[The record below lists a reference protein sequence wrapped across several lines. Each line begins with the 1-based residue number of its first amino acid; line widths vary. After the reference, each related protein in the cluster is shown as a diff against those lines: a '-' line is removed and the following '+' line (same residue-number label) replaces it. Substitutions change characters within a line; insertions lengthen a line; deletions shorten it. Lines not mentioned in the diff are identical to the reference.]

1 VKLHELALSL
11 LAWNGRANRNGSHR
25 ANPTKNNCRP
35 RTIRSVHVFKYRS
48 VRNRS
53 SATTISRQ
61 RADTDALRPSD
72 GAALTAALETFKDK
86 TARHVSLLAQATK
99 CVPEAT
105 KIHRGRT
112 ADLRVPNLE
121 GLGYCDRVGLSGG
134 AGVCWVV
141 PPWSLWPHIR
151 LYMNNHKM
159 PHDPTSMGGFFTCTM
174 LRGAKTHPTA
184 WRSTQSWPS
193 CC

>member
-1 VKLHELALSL
+1 MERESEQKRFPSRESNKKIIVAPE
-11 LAWNGRANRNGSHR
+11 
-25 ANPTKNNCRP
+25 P
-35 RTIRSVHVFKYRS
+35 SVCPCMCSNTARCGIVLRRHD
-48 VRNRS
+48 
-53 SATTISRQ
+53 TTISRQ
-61 RADTDALRPSD
+61 RADTDALRPSN